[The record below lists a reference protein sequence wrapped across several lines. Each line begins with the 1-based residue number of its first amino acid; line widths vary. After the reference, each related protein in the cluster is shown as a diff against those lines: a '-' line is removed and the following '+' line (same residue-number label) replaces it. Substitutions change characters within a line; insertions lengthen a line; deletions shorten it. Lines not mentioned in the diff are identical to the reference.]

1 MQPRYSMVSTRKQ
14 GDYSAGALSLDS
26 TTLWDPKQAVDVFQG
41 PGGQTTFLLGLSE
54 AFPGANITHF
64 VSLDVAATTESL
76 PLERARQRLLS
87 YLLVSRLPDVAL
99 PELCE
104 TLGDMYEFY
113 SAYPH
118 IPPALS
124 SPTREIRAKLG
135 EKYERPEFYA
145 SEE

>member
-1 MQPRYSMVSTRKQ
+1 MQSKYSMVSTKKL
-14 GDYSAGALSLDS
+14 GGYSAGALSPNF

-41 PGGQTTFLLGLSE
+41 LGGQTSFLLGLSE
-54 AFPGANITHF
+54 TFPGANITHF
-64 VSLDVAATTESL
+64 VSLDVTATAES
-76 PLERARQRLLS
+76 PALERARQRLIS
-87 YLLVSRLPDVAL
+87 YLLVSRLPDEAL

-113 SAYPH
+113 SAHPH
-118 IPPALS
+118 TPPALP
-124 SPTREIRAKLG
+124 SPTREIRARLG